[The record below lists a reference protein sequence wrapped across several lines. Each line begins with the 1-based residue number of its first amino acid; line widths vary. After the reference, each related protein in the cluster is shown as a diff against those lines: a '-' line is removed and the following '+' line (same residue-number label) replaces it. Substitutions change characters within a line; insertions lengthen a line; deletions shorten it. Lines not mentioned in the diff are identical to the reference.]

1 MRHDN
6 TAQLS
11 YQIQNLITVAWLLLK
26 YDKIRL
32 PLYLN
37 YHRKFACE
45 MGHITLTGIVH
56 AMVALN
62 HRYLKMVAILPTVL
76 SNISCL
82 LQWRNNY
89 RAGVSNHRRLDCLL
103 NRLFRRESKKIKTPC
118 HWYLWGEYTGDRWTP
133 RTEGQKRGKCFHLMM
148 SPCERCFLCILI

>member
-62 HRYLKMVAILPTVL
+62 HRYLKMVAILPTTL

-89 RAGVSNHRRLDCLL
+89 RAGVSNHRRLDCLP
-103 NRLFRRESKKIKTPC
+103 NRLFRRRSKKIKNSMSLVFVRGIHRRPVAQKARNAENVSIWWC
-118 HWYLWGEYTGDRWTP
+118 HHVKDAFYVY
-133 RTEGQKRGKCFHLMM
+133 
-148 SPCERCFLCILI
+148 